1 MYSILLLE
9 DDLLFA
15 SSIEDFLVCEGFCV
29 DIAKDG
35 EEVFDFTFHKNYDL
49 YIFDIN
55 VPKINGLELL
65 EQLRTSGDNTPSIF
79 LTSYKDKDTLQTA
92 FLNGCDDYLKKPAD
106 LDELL
111 LRIKALL
118 KRNKKQ
124 FDIINLSKSITFNP
138 ANKRVYEND
147 VDLNLSPFG
156 YNNLLNNT
164 NEKIANFVDDNSCN
178 LDLIKHIDMH
188 HRNTINSQNKISR
201 VQIINS
207 DDVKTVF
214 KIGDLV
220 THLKFG
226 RGKILSLHVDSKKT
240 TAEIFF
246 IGLGKKRL
254 DLNIAKIEK
263 CK

>member
-1 MYSILLLE
+1 MYKILVLE
-9 DDLLFA
+9 DDELFA
-15 SSIEDFLVCEGFCV
+15 STVEDFLTDEGFEV
-29 DIAKDG
+29 DIAIDG
-35 EEVFDFTFHKNYDL
+35 EECLELNFKKNYDL

-138 ANKRVYEND
+138 ANKRVYENEI
-147 VDLNLSPFG
+147 DLNLPIKV
-156 YNNLLNNT
+156 LELM
-164 NEKIANFVDDNSCN
+164 ELFVENRGEIVSKEMIISKLWSTSQEYSEGSIRVYIN
-178 LDLIKHIDMH
+178 QIKKLFDKDAI
-188 HRNTINSQNKISR
+188 
-201 VQIINS
+201 
-207 DDVKTVF
+207 
-214 KIGDLV
+214 
-220 THLKFG
+220 
-226 RGKILSLHVDSKKT
+226 
-240 TAEIFF
+240 
-246 IGLGKKRL
+246 
-254 DLNIAKIEK
+254 LNIKGVGYKIEF
-263 CK
+263 